1 MKSETNLSWSAWETG
16 KWWTRYLLVEFYIRG
31 CPLAMFGYSR
41 VSTYPLKYIKEV
53 GMLSATKPQD
63 RCRWPATVPRL
74 WRQKW
79 KSKANRNR
87 TSAALRPNVG
97 WSNWSGSIQAIE
109 VEDLLFRYAGTG
121 CFFKLDHEGQ
131 GFAIL
136 HISEIVIVGSWK
148 WQSLIGKTC
157 FWGHCKMQD
166 FKFHVDVWGMP
177 HLHISA
183 TLHLAFRLLGKRY
196 QSASKLR
203 ILLQK
208 HF

>member
-1 MKSETNLSWSAWETG
+1 LPC
-16 KWWTRYLLVEFYIRG
+16 LVTHG
-31 CPLAMFGYSR
+31 
-41 VSTYPLKYIKEV
+41 YPLKYIKEV
-53 GMLSATKPQD
+53 GMLSTTKPQD
-63 RCRWPATVPRL
+63 RCRWPATVSRL

-109 VEDLLFRYAGTG
+109 VEDLLCRYAGRG

-157 FWGHCKMQD
+157 FYHVFEDIVKCRISSFMLMCGACHIYIFLPHCTWRS
-166 FKFHVDVWGMP
+166 VC
-177 HLHISA
+177 
-183 TLHLAFRLLGKRY
+183 
-196 QSASKLR
+196 
-203 ILLQK
+203 
-208 HF
+208 